1 MRKLFLFNL
10 LIIFIF
16 ANFNFFKSLAD
27 VIDNNDVIL
36 IKKYLKNL
44 NSLEADFFQV
54 SSDGNVKEGKI
65 YLSIPGKLRISYKN
79 PDNLLITSNGF
90 WLTVQD
96 KKLKQTNNFPLNRTP
111 LNLFLNKKLNFSENE
126 FKLKFEKSSGIITV
140 TFAGNQKL
148 NSSIFKLIFTKTPLK
163 LKKWVIVDE
172 FQNETSVLLQN
183 LVIGNKYSNILF
195 FPEDFGETNDN

>member
-1 MRKLFLFNL
+1 MIRSFFFKV
-10 LIIFIF
+10 LIIFLL
-16 ANFNFFKSLAD
+16 ANFSFFHSFAD
-27 VIDNNDVIL
+27 DTDNSDVIL

-54 SSDGNVKEGKI
+54 SSDGNIKEGKI

-79 PDNLLITSNGF
+79 PENLLITSNGF

-96 KKLKQTNNFPLNRTP
+96 KKLRQTNNFPLNQTP
-111 LNLFLNKKLNFSENE
+111 LNLFLNKKLNFDNDE

-140 TFAGNQKL
+140 IFSNNLKL
-148 NSSIFKLIFTKTPLK
+148 NNSIFKLIFTNNPLK
-163 LKKWVIVDE
+163 LKKWVIIDE

-183 LVIGNKYSNILF
+183 LVTGNEYSNILF
-195 FPEDFGETNDN
+195 FPEDFGEANDN